1 MKTCGT
7 SEAACIVM
15 LEVYAFALSFICI
28 WLLSVHTWFYILVYL
43 IVCLELQEQQ
53 ELQNKT
59 ESVLNL
65 TLTKWN

>member
-1 MKTCGT
+1 MPLPYH
-7 SEAACIVM
+7 S
-15 LEVYAFALSFICI
+15 YASGSYLCTHGFS
-28 WLLSVHTWFYILVYL
+28 SLVYL